1 MTILLGKKENKY
13 LLKKITRQDSFDD
26 SFIREE
32 TDLLDELSKK
42 FLSVIETDALDIDMN
57 KDNLKEQK
65 VENERAKKVGK
76 RSRGN

>member
-1 MTILLGKKENKY
+1 MLGKKENKY